1 MLFRSGDGDLDIVAA
16 VSIPET
22 TAGKQVRP
30 DFDAVIWLEQTVP
43 GQFER
48 HGILK
53 GHGRFPSMELADFDS
68 DGDLD
73 VAIGAMRD
81 DDHTP
86 SVGVF
91 WNDRIGP
98 KTGG

>member
-1 MLFRSGDGDLDIVAA
+1 
-16 VSIPET
+16 
-22 TAGKQVRP
+22 
-30 DFDAVIWLEQTVP
+30 
-43 GQFER
+43 
-48 HGILK
+48 
-53 GHGRFPSMELADFDS
+53 MELADFDS

-98 KTGG
+98 RTGG